1 MCNMKFLI
9 TTLAMG
15 FVLALCSSAL
25 AQEPELINEIVARVN
40 SDIITRADYLNAV
53 REFREE
59 MVSRMAGKSDA
70 EIEAEFERLKP
81 TILNYL
87 IENLLMEQK
96 AKEIG
101 LDVEADVNQEM
112 ARMAKE
118 NGLPNVIAFEN
129 ELKKQGIDPEFARAQ
144 LRKGL
149 LQQYVVQ
156 REVISPIY
164 QNLTDK
170 DRLEFYQKH
179 KNLFTT
185 QGEVMLSEI
194 FLPLEG
200 HTAAEVEQ
208 RARRIIEELK
218 AGQSF
223 VEAVKK
229 NSPESRASRA
239 QDGKMGTF
247 KPGELKQ
254 DIAAA
259 VSTLKPGEFTEPIRL
274 QDGFQII
281 RVDDRKEPVT
291 RPFADPEVQQAVSR
305 AATMAKA
312 DDARKKYMKQLREE
326 AFIKITDGY
335 TAEPVKT
342 EKPGE

>member
-1 MCNMKFLI
+1 MKFLI
-9 TTLAMG
+9 TALVLG
-15 FVLALCSSAL
+15 IVLALSGSAR
-25 AQEPELINEIVARVN
+25 AQEPELVNEIVARVN
-40 SDIITRADYLNAV
+40 SDIITRADYLTAV
-53 REFREE
+53 NEFREE
-59 MVSRMAGKSDA
+59 LARGMAGKSNG
-70 EIEAEFERLKP
+70 EIETEFERLKP

-101 LDVEADVNQEM
+101 IDVEADINQEM

-118 NGLPNVIAFEN
+118 NGLPNVIALEN
-129 ELKKQGIDPEFARAQ
+129 ELKKQGIDPELARAQ

-170 DRLEFYQKH
+170 ERLEFYEKH
-179 KNLFTT
+179 KNMFTT
-185 QGEVMLSEI
+185 PGEVMLSEI
-194 FLPLEG
+194 FLALEG

-247 KPGELKQ
+247 KPGELKP

-259 VSTLKPGEFTEPIRL
+259 VSTLKSGEFTEPIRL

-281 RVDDRKEPVT
+281 RVDDRKDPVT
-291 RPFADPEVQQAVSR
+291 RPFSDPEVQQMVSR

-312 DDARKKYMKQLREE
+312 DDARKKFMKQLREE

-342 EKPGE
+342 ASPGE

>member
-1 MCNMKFLI
+1 MGMCKMKFLI
-9 TTLAMG
+9 TALVLG
-15 FVLALCSSAL
+15 IVLALSGSAR
-25 AQEPELINEIVARVN
+25 AQEPELVNEIVARV
-40 SDIITRADYLNAV
+40 ITRADYLTAV
-53 REFREE
+53 NEFREE
-59 MVSRMAGKSDA
+59 LARGMAGKSNG
-70 EIEAEFERLKP
+70 EIETEFERLKP

-101 LDVEADVNQEM
+101 IDVEADINQEM

-118 NGLPNVIAFEN
+118 NGLPNVIALEN
-129 ELKKQGIDPEFARAQ
+129 ELKKQGIDPELARAQ

-170 DRLEFYQKH
+170 ERLEFYEKH
-179 KNLFTT
+179 KNMFTT
-185 QGEVMLSEI
+185 PGEVMLSEI
-194 FLPLEG
+194 FLALEG

-247 KPGELKQ
+247 KPGELKP

-259 VSTLKPGEFTEPIRL
+259 VSTLKSGEFTEPIRL

-281 RVDDRKEPVT
+281 RVDDRKDPVT
-291 RPFADPEVQQAVSR
+291 RPFSDPEVQQMVSR
-305 AATMAKA
+305 AATMSKA
-312 DDARKKYMKQLREE
+312 DDARKKFMKQLREE

-342 EKPGE
+342 ASPGE

>member
-1 MCNMKFLI
+1 
-9 TTLAMG
+9 
-15 FVLALCSSAL
+15 VLALPGSAR
-25 AQEPELINEIVARVN
+25 AQDPELINEIVARVN
-40 SDIITRADYLNAV
+40 SDIITLADYHSAV
-53 REFREE
+53 REFREDL
-59 MVSRMAGKSDA
+59 VRTMAGKSDA
-70 EIEAEFERLKP
+70 EIEAAFERLKP

-101 LDVEADVNQEM
+101 IDVEADVNQEM
-112 ARMAKE
+112 ARMAKD

-129 ELKKQGIDPEFARAQ
+129 ELKRQGIDPEFARAQ

-149 LQQYVVQ
+149 MQQYVVQ

-170 DRLEFYQKH
+170 ERMEFYE
-179 KNLFTT
+179 KNKIMFTT
-185 QGEVMLSEI
+185 EGEVLLSEI

-208 RARRIIEELK
+208 RARRIVEELK

-223 VEAVKK
+223 AEAVKK

-239 QDGKMGTF
+239 QDGKIGTF
-247 KPGELKQ
+247 KPRELKP

-259 VSTLKPGEFTEPIRL
+259 ISTLKVGDVTEPIRL

-281 RVDDRKEPVT
+281 RVDERKEAVT

-305 AATMAKA
+305 AATMSRA
-312 DDARKKYMKQLREE
+312 DDARKKFMKQLRED

-342 EKPGE
+342 EKPGG

>member
-1 MCNMKFLI
+1 MKFLI
-9 TTLAMG
+9 TALALG
-15 FVLALCSSAL
+15 FVLALSGSAR

-40 SDIITRADYLNAV
+40 SDIITRADYLSAV
-53 REFREE
+53 SEFREDL
-59 MVSRMAGKSDA
+59 VRTMAGKSDA
-70 EIEAEFERLKP
+70 EIEAAFERLKP

-101 LDVEADVNQEM
+101 IDVEADVNQEM
-112 ARMAKE
+112 ARMAKD

-129 ELKKQGIDPEFARAQ
+129 ELKRQGIDPEFARAQ

-149 LQQYVVQ
+149 MQQYVVQ

-170 DRLEFYQKH
+170 ERLEFYE
-179 KNLFTT
+179 KNKIMFTT
-185 QGEVMLSEI
+185 EGEVLLSEI

-208 RARRIIEELK
+208 RARRIVEELK

-223 VEAVKK
+223 AEAVKK

-239 QDGKMGTF
+239 QDGKIGTF
-247 KPGELKQ
+247 KPRELKP

-259 VSTLKPGEFTEPIRL
+259 ISTLKVGDVTEPIRL

-281 RVDDRKEPVT
+281 RVDERKEAVT

-305 AATMAKA
+305 AATMSRA
-312 DDARKKYMKQLREE
+312 DDARKKFMKQLRED

-335 TAEPVKT
+335 TAEPLKT
-342 EKPGE
+342 EKPGG

>member
-1 MCNMKFLI
+1 MKFLI
-9 TTLAMG
+9 TTLVMG
-15 FVLALCSSAL
+15 FVLALSGSAR

-59 MVSRMAGKSDA
+59 IVNRMAGKSDG

-81 TILNYL
+81 TILNFL

-129 ELKKQGIDPEFARAQ
+129 ELKKQGVDPEFARAQ

-149 LQQYVVQ
+149 LQQYVIQ

-170 DRLEFYQKH
+170 ERLEFYEKH
-179 KNLFTT
+179 KNLVTT
-185 QGEVMLSEI
+185 PGEVMLSEI

-208 RARRIIEELK
+208 RARRITEELK

-229 NSPESRASRA
+229 NSPESRATRA

-247 KPGELKQ
+247 KPGELKP
-254 DIAAA
+254 DIVAA
-259 VSTLKPGEFTEPIRL
+259 VSTLKPGEITEPIRL

-291 RPFADPEVQQAVSR
+291 RAFADPEVQQLVSR